1 MCLWL
6 ILHSICQTICPS
18 FGVQGSLLAMSILH
32 IPQRRAFCEIPGV
45 CWQVA
50 SEHVPKGGN
59 DYVTIAY
66 VPLKGEQ

>member
-1 MCLWL
+1 VILVYFAQHLPHNLSFLWR
-6 ILHSICQTICPS
+6 S
-18 FGVQGSLLAMSILH
+18 GSPLAMSIVH
-32 IPQRRAFCEIPGV
+32 VQQRRAFYEIPGV

>member
-1 MCLWL
+1 
-6 ILHSICQTICPS
+6 
-18 FGVQGSLLAMSILH
+18 MSILH
-32 IPQRRAFCEIPGV
+32 TQQRRAFCEIPGV